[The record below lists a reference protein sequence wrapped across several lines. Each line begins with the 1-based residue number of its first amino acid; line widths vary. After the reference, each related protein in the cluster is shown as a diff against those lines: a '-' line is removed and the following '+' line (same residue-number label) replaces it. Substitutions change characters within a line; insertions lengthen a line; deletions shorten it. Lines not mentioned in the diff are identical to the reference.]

1 VGICGIDSFFWE
13 DDHKRKSPMSKEART
28 SEGGSTPGRKLLMSL
43 LPPLFVALLCTGL
56 IIEAIYTVMG
66 GRANGD
72 LMLLFVPILGAIFLC
87 IPALQAWWACIKIVR
102 GR

>member
-1 VGICGIDSFFWE
+1 ME
-13 DDHKRKSPMSKEART
+13 REKRAKPEENSPRR
-28 SEGGSTPGRKLLMSL
+28 GGMVASL
-43 LPPLFVALLCTGL
+43 LPPLAVALVCTGL
-56 IIEAIYTVMG
+56 IVEAIYTVMG

-72 LMLLFVPILGAIFLC
+72 LMLLFVPLLGAIFLS